1 MKIYV
6 NARFLTQSLSGVQ
19 RYAIECSQ
27 QIKKLCPGTIF
38 LCPGDILHR
47 DIATKLE
54 AHIIGKKTGHL
65 WEQTELPLFLAKNG
79 NPVLLNL
86 ANTAPILYSNNFI
99 TIHDL
104 AFYRHPEWNS
114 KMFSMWYNFL
124 IPRLAFKAKHIFT
137 VSKTIKDE
145 IVNVYHIP
153 PTKVSVTYNGIA
165 EHMLQSKPGMTIE
178 KENIILSVGSFNIRK
193 NHQNLLKA
201 YLNSNIKD
209 KYRLVIV
216 GDRNKVF
223 SETGLDEQKLSNS
236 NIEICEGFKDDELIA
251 IYRKAKVVVSF
262 SLYEGFG
269 IPLLEGLFYDCKLIC
284 SDIPVYR
291 ELYGDAATFCDP
303 VDINSITEVLDN
315 IDATPAKGNIDQLLK
330 QYNYADAAKIII
342 QKIGG

>member
-6 NARFLTQSLSGVQ
+6 NARFLTQPLSGVQ

-27 QIKKLCPGTIF
+27 QIKKLCPEITF
-38 LCPGDILHR
+38 LCPENILHHK
-47 DIATKLE
+47 IAAKLKPC
-54 AHIIGKKTGHL
+54 IIGKKTGHL
-65 WEQTELPLFLAKNG
+65 WEQTELPLFLAKNK

-86 ANTAPILYSNNFI
+86 ANTAPLLYGNNYI

-114 KMFSMWYNFL
+114 KMFSMWYNIL
-124 IPRLAFKAKHIFT
+124 IPRLAYKAKHIFT
-137 VSKTIKDE
+137 VSRTMKDE
-145 IVNVYHIP
+145 IINTYHIP
-153 PTKVSVTYNGIA
+153 AAKISVTYNGIA
-165 EHMLQSKPGMTIE
+165 EHMLRSKKERTND

-193 NHQNLLKA
+193 NHQNLIKA

-223 SETGLDEQKLSNS
+223 SETGLDEQKLNNS
-236 NIEICEGFKDDELIA
+236 NIEIYEGFPDEELIA
-251 IYRKAKVVVSF
+251 MYQTAKVVVSL

-269 IPLLEGLFYDCKLIC
+269 IPLLEGLFYGCKVIC

-291 ELYGDAATFCDP
+291 ELYGDSATFCDP
-303 VDINSITEVLDN
+303 VDINSITAVLDN
-315 IDATPAKGNIDQLLK
+315 IDATPAMGDIDLLLK
-330 QYNYADAAKIII
+330 QYNYADAAKVIVE
-342 QKIGG
+342 KIGC